1 MSDAPPR
8 FAFPSQNRR
17 AMASYGGLLR
27 RFPSVVQRGREGVRY
42 ARKALVRFAR
52 PQSFAVP
59 ADDEAAAVRAVR
71 NLRSFRFHYA
81 FLLWFLLLAS
91 LFPRRRHTMLFLM
104 AASKLALFFG
114 AFLKVFPN
122 STLLRRIVERRVMG
136 ALVAFVIGAE
146 IVATGAVLQFLVAMA
161 VGVPLVLLH
170 AVFRARD
177 DLATDVVE
185 TAAVANGGE
194 FRQMAEKEKKEDLE
208 LGSQRP

>member
-1 MSDAPPR
+1 
-8 FAFPSQNRR
+8 
-17 AMASYGGLLR
+17 MASYGGLLR
-27 RFPSVVQRGREGVRY
+27 RFASVVQRAIECVRY
-42 ARKALVRFAR
+42 ARKALVGFAR
-52 PQSFAVP
+52 PQAFALPV
-59 ADDEAAAVRAVR
+59 DDEAAAVRAVR

-81 FLLWFLLLAS
+81 FLLWILVLAS
-91 LFPRRRHTMLFLM
+91 LFSRHRPTMLFLM

-122 STLLRRIVERRVMG
+122 STLLRRIVDRRVMS
-136 ALVAFVIGAE
+136 AFLVFVIGAE
-146 IVATGAVLQFLVAMA
+146 IVATGAVLQFLLAMA

-170 AVFRARD
+170 AVFRVRD

-208 LGSQRP
+208 LGSQP